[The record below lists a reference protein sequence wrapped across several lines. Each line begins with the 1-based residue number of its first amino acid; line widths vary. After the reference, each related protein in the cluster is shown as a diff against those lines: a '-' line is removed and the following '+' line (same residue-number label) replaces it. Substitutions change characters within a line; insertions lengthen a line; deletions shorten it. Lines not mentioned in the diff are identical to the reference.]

1 MGAQDMET
9 MITRSEEL
17 PEFGY
22 KGYVYCPCVKDDI
35 VNHDIYS
42 KLELMSVERMGSYPL
57 PKFSNA
63 SIPNVSNVFL
73 TEEQFRNF
81 IDMIEHITYTGL

>member
-1 MGAQDMET
+1 
-9 MITRSEEL
+9 
-17 PEFGY
+17 
-22 KGYVYCPCVKDDI
+22 
-35 VNHDIYS
+35 
-42 KLELMSVERMGSYPL
+42 MSVERMGSYPL